1 MKKRLR
7 AFVERHPEGWDH
19 DEWQAL
25 LAELAQ
31 HGSEV
36 SDPVEVGLALEKTR
50 LEWEL
55 TRRSLKG
62 LGPKRREA
70 LVDRYETLWR
80 LKQAPVE
87 DVAGVPTITRSLAEQ
102 VVQAIQ

>member
-1 MKKRLR
+1 MKDRLR
-7 AFVERHPEGWDH
+7 AFVERHPEGWNH
-19 DEWQAL
+19 EQWEAL
-25 LAELAQ
+25 LEELGQ
-31 HGSEV
+31 NGSKV
-36 SDPVEVGLALEKTR
+36 GDPTEIGLALEKTR

-55 TRRSLKG
+55 ARRSLKG

-87 DVAGVPTITRSLAEQ
+87 DVAEVPTITRSLAEQ